1 MQTVWS
7 PTREKNQSVQVET
20 KINTES
26 VMASVPI
33 PYLSR
38 AKREPFFTISP
49 IYLVYFLP
57 AHRCWSRTISTIWH
71 THRAKLTRLGFVLVQ
86 SSVGFLP
93 YHIELTPN
101 PFKLMRNEAWN
112 AASLCPL
119 PANLQP
125 NPARVVVTRVSF
137 LWAMLRNISI
147 ITTFL
152 CYSSLTSSITE

>member
-1 MQTVWS
+1 MVSNARKKSKCSGRNENKYWVGDGLCPDPVPQSSQARTVFHNFAYLFGLLS
-7 PTREKNQSVQVET
+7 PGTSVLVPHD
-20 KINTES
+20 IND
-26 VMASVPI
+26 MAYTSSKP
-33 PYLSR
+33 
-38 AKREPFFTISP
+38 
-49 IYLVYFLP
+49 
-57 AHRCWSRTISTIWH
+57 
-71 THRAKLTRLGFVLVQ
+71 TRLGFVLVQ

-101 PFKLMRNEAWN
+101 PFKLMRNGAWN